1 MKWRT
6 TVSDLMSP
14 DLQTQLEEEEPVIR
28 EGSLKV
34 GTCSPPLALAA
45 PAFRLEFEGLLMFQ
59 AWKLEQERL
68 QKEEEEEKTK
78 KAKSEP
84 KGKPQEAAK
93 PADARKGSSSS
104 SAGQKRGAEPAE
116 APPAAVSS
124 SSRSS
129 TQEQKPRSS
138 SPPPCVQAFVGLNTG
153 GLLIRPSG
161 RVQHLRPSDGG
172 VVTVE
177 DIRYAEGMSR
187 ASRRLEASRRRSAAP
202 LPPPQRPGC

>member
-1 MKWRT
+1 
-6 TVSDLMSP
+6 
-14 DLQTQLEEEEPVIR
+14 
-28 EGSLKV
+28 
-34 GTCSPPLALAA
+34 
-45 PAFRLEFEGLLMFQ
+45 MFQ

-93 PADARKGSSSS
+93 PADAKKGSSSS
-104 SAGQKRGAEPAE
+104 SAGQTRGAEPAE
-116 APPAAVSS
+116 APPPAVSS

-129 TQEQKPRSS
+129 TREQEPRSS
-138 SPPPCVQAFVGLNTG
+138 SPPPCVQAFVGLSTG
-153 GLLIRPSG
+153 GLLIRLTG

-177 DIRYAEGMSR
+177 DIRFAEGMKVLADVWR
-187 ASRRLEASRRRSAAP
+187 
-202 LPPPQRPGC
+202 RPGGAQPWFFLRSVPAAEGGGGEGRPSLLHPRPPSGERPEPRAAQQR